1 VIKSKQKISAFI
13 ILILSSLLSGCQ
25 AVLLNPKGTIAM
37 QEKHILLTS
46 VLLMLIVVLPV
57 IFLVVFIAWRYRA
70 SNTKATYSPDW
81 SHSTLLEIIWWS
93 IPCIIIGIL
102 SAITWYSS
110 HHLDPYRPLT
120 GQTQKPIIIQA
131 ISLQWKWLF
140 IYPEQ
145 GFATLNYIQFPA
157 GVPVDFYISAEGP
170 MNSLQIP
177 QLGGQIY
184 AMAGMRT
191 QLHLIANEPG
201 DYRGV
206 SANFTGEYFA
216 DMKFSAHVGTQ
227 AEFDAWV
234 KEAKS
239 SKEKLTWDA
248 YQQLVAPKPDAT
260 THYYTLADKTLFE
273 DVIMKAMMPMPNGT
287 MPMKSMN
294 STNGS
299 SR

>member
-1 VIKSKQKISAFI
+1 MIKNKQKIPAI
-13 ILILSSLLSGCQ
+13 ITLLLSLFLSGCQ
-25 AVLLNPKGTIAM
+25 AVLLNPKGSIAA

-57 IFLVVFIAWRYRA
+57 IFLVVFIAWRYREG
-70 SNTKATYSPDW
+70 NTKATYSPDW

-93 IPCIIIGIL
+93 IPCVIIGIL

-110 HHLDPYRPLT
+110 HHLDPYRPLPE
-120 GQTQKPIIIQA
+120 QTQKPIVIQA

-145 GFATLNYIQFPA
+145 GFATLNYVQFPA

-177 QLGGQIY
+177 QLAGQIY

-216 DMKFSAHVGTQ
+216 DMKFTAHAGTQ

-234 KEAKS
+234 KAAKQ
-239 SKEKLTWDA
+239 SKDKLTWA
-248 YQQLVAPKPDAT
+248 SYQQLVAPKPDAT
-260 THYYTLADKTLFE
+260 THYYILADKTLFD
-273 DVIMKAMMPMPNGT
+273 DVIMKSMMPMPNGT
-287 MPMKSMN
+287 MPMNK
-294 STNGS
+294 TNGS